1 MALRQLELFYLK
13 LLDVSNILI
22 TPIKIDGT
30 HYCLQDDGLTV
41 PILSGSPSGQSASTT
56 PKVGPYPSSGLPTL
70 TGDNVFNVYQAIGT
84 GSTFSSSRISGS
96 IKFGVHPCAEKI
108 DIEVV
113 GRADT
118 YGAGFDTLDITVDGV
133 VIKNFQSDNSTPRPP
148 ATSPFSNTK
157 PFNET
162 VTKTFTTDIPC
173 GHIVD
178 ISGRSG
184 SIYNNNVGY
193 DVKITVTLPT

>member
-1 MALRQLELFYLK
+1 MSIILLK
-13 LLDVSNILI
+13 PILVEA
-22 TPIKIDGT
+22 GT
-30 HYCLQDDGLTV
+30 DPRCVNDDEPYKNFTD

-56 PKVGPYPSSGLPTL
+56 PKVGPTAGGPTL

-157 PFNET
+157 SFNET
-162 VTKTFTTDIPC
+162 VTHNFTTPKVC

-193 DVKITVTLPT
+193 DVKITVTLRTTPIP

>member
-1 MALRQLELFYLK
+1 MSIILLK
-13 LLDVSNILI
+13 PILVEA
-22 TPIKIDGT
+22 GT
-30 HYCLQDDGLTV
+30 DPRCVNDDEPYKNFTD

-56 PKVGPYPSSGLPTL
+56 PKVGPSGGGPTL

-84 GSTFSSSRISGS
+84 GPSFSNNPRISGS

-113 GRADT
+113 GQADI
-118 YGAGFDTLDITVDGV
+118 YGSGFDTLDITIDGTQV
-133 VIKNFQSDNSTPRPP
+133 AFFQSITTNPPTPFTPP
-148 ATSPFSNTK
+148 LDQVTQYNQ
-157 PFNET
+157 T

-184 SIYNNNVGY
+184 SIANNNVGY
-193 DVKITVTLPT
+193 DVKITVTLPN